1 MRIYCLFVKA
11 SLAKSKLKQIQYQLK
26 GNIIKKYCKIGTIRS
41 CCGLHY
47 CFQVRK
53 ESQKNEYSQ
62 VKELTA
68 QERQERFKRHLNNFY
83 IGYQMGTSSPSYM
96 NSTSFFKN
104 FKSQFRPI
112 EIKGEKIDGQV
123 YICDA
128 NQEMIIEYPNRI
140 LDQESDELW
149 HQSQTMI
156 YHIQAPYIINYYG
169 SSEKQSQEMCSSY
182 SMIFSY
188 YEYIPHTLLKEINE
202 RKENQEQF
210 SEKEIWY
217 LLWTLTQA
225 LYELKQKGY
234 NHKDLRPATVALK
247 RNGTVKLCPIGVLQD
262 QKNSVARFVVEN
274 LSTYLPTT
282 LKKSLI
288 NQQQP
293 QINWNIID
301 SFALG
306 HIILDLMILDVPVL
320 IETQQVAQLQMLCY
334 NRFSQQL
341 IRITEHL
348 MLETDNQLLIEDLY
362 YFLKPYSEK
371 INNLQDFQINFEDIK
386 QLAIPLNVMSKL
398 KLKQIIENSNKH
410 SEILYESQQIDN
422 NKQQQQ
428 LKVNIQQQQQQIQQQ
443 QQLILQ
449 QSKQQQIQQQD
460 QLEYQQN
467 FIQQKSQNQQLQQP
481 NSIQQLTIIQ
491 QPTIPQP
498 PLYQQQ
504 ILTQQQIQNI
514 RQQQNLKQQQSQNI
528 IQQSQIL
535 PQQHIQIP
543 RVPQQQQPLI
553 QSPDLRKSV
562 SPVPPVHQ
570 LISNESSKMIKL
582 LQGLIFQPEEIPQ
595 SQQIVPQLP
604 PQQSKNQL
612 ISTPISPDNPIKIQ
626 QSYYQPQ
633 TPPPPAK
640 PLQNVYIAPPPP
652 YILQQPPQTPNIFQ
666 QQPIQRP
673 LIQQSAPIQ
682 MPVIYLNRPPPTN
695 NYNQLLTNEKFP
707 VQLAKT
713 VAPMNDQFDREV
725 TVLEYKPQ
733 GNQPLKASN
742 QVPQQQWPQSSPQ
755 TRQSNNFDRIRNVIQ
770 DSEQL
775 LQYQHK

>member
-1 MRIYCLFVKA
+1 
-11 SLAKSKLKQIQYQLK
+11 
-26 GNIIKKYCKIGTIRS
+26 
-41 CCGLHY
+41 
-47 CFQVRK
+47 
-53 ESQKNEYSQ
+53 
-62 VKELTA
+62 
-68 QERQERFKRHLNNFY
+68 
-83 IGYQMGTSSPSYM
+83 MGTSAPSYM

-202 RKENQEQF
+202 RKQNQEQF

-217 LLWTLTQA
+217 LLWSLTQA

-247 RNGTVKLCPIGVLQD
+247 RNGTIKLCPIGVLQD

-274 LSTYLPTT
+274 LQTYLPTT

-301 SFALG
+301 SYALG

-320 IETQQVAQLQMLCY
+320 IEIQQVAQLQMLCY

-422 NKQQQQ
+422 IKQQQQ

-460 QLEYQQN
+460 SLEYQQN
-467 FIQQKSQNQQLQQP
+467 FIQQKSQNQQLQVTSNLQQQIQQQLLQP
-481 NSIQQLTIIQ
+481 NSIQQTTIIQ

-498 PLYQQQ
+498 NIPQPPLYQQQ
-504 ILTQQQIQNI
+504 VLTQQQIQNI
-514 RQQQNLKQQQSQNI
+514 IQQQNLKQQQSQNI
-528 IQQSQIL
+528 IQQSQNL

-562 SPVPPVHQ
+562 SPQPQQFVNQQPQ
-570 LISNESSKMIKL
+570 L
-582 LQGLIFQPEEIPQ
+582 LQRLLMQSQQIPQ
-595 SQQIVPQLP
+595 SQQIIPQLP
-604 PQQSKNQL
+604 PQQSQKQL

-633 TPPPPAK
+633 TPPPPAN

-652 YILQQPPQTPNIFQ
+652 NILQQPSQPPNIFQ

-673 LIQQSAPIQ
+673 VIQQSAPIQ
-682 MPVIYLNRPPPTN
+682 LPVMYLNRPPPTN

-713 VAPMNDQFDREV
+713 VAPMNDQFDREI

-770 DSEQL
+770 DSEEL